1 LIGFGYSR
9 PTAASIFSLLFTSVI
24 LGKLAMGRRAVRI
37 TGRLALTLDFI
48 LEGIALVAFV
58 YVPPPLK

>member
-1 LIGFGYSR
+1 
-9 PTAASIFSLLFTSVI
+9 VI
-24 LGKLAMGRRAVRI
+24 LGKLAMGRWAVRI